1 MKKKNVVHILRFR
14 DTSLSERSYRY
25 KYRYSLY
32 SHFHEALMLRPC
44 QSTDVFVVRI
54 PLSVWQ
60 PCRLVYPPPIVYCK
74 YTWSADWC
82 CNDAQDVNTHC
93 VIEYMLGKFL
103 PVSSYD
109 HALNL
114 NQIFCCREGSYKWRC
129 SSSTVRSPSKVYAFL
144 FLSATSTTE
153 DKFTFA
159 DLNLGN
165 ERVSI
170 RRRTNSPCSQPST
183 LDEHRSLTS
192 LIMGL
197 ISDD

>member
-109 HALNL
+109 QSFAVEKGLTNDVVLRRRSDHLL
-114 NQIFCCREGSYKWRC
+114 KSTY
-129 SSSTVRSPSKVYAFL
+129 SSSSQLPRPQKINSLLQTWTL
-144 FLSATSTTE
+144 E
-153 DKFTFA
+153 M
-159 DLNLGN
+159 N
-165 ERVSI
+165 EWVSGEGPI
-170 RRRTNSPCSQPST
+170 HPVHSRPR
-183 LDEHRSLTS
+183 
-192 LIMGL
+192 
-197 ISDD
+197 